1 MLSAFVAPVV
11 AQTPPPQ
18 VTEGGPS
25 AADKETARHLFL
37 AGNDKFD
44 AADYVGALDAYRAA
58 HAIMGVPTTGYKLGK
73 TLATLGRLNEARE
86 VLLDVTRIREAP
98 DETAVFTQ
106 ARVSA
111 AELAEDVRLRI
122 PSIRVEVSGPR
133 RGAPIEVLIDD
144 KLLDPQVALLAYRV
158 DPGQHEV
165 RARAPAFA
173 ARQVVVNVVER
184 QALVVQL
191 ALSPTGAPDDEVAP
205 VTPVATEISPLVWIG
220 FGTALVGAVV
230 GTVTGVVSLDAAST
244 LQSGCDPQ
252 GRCSA
257 AFADQLS
264 RAETSATVSTT
275 AFVFAGAGVALGVIG
290 LLISGE
296 QADGASAA
304 RGSLGQGWA
313 PAIDDGGLGWRF

>member
-1 MLSAFVAPVV
+1 
-11 AQTPPPQ
+11 
-18 VTEGGPS
+18 
-25 AADKETARHLFL
+25 
-37 AGNDKFD
+37 
-44 AADYVGALDAYRAA
+44 
-58 HAIMGVPTTGYKLGK
+58 
-73 TLATLGRLNEARE
+73 
-86 VLLDVTRIREAP
+86 
-98 DETAVFTQ
+98 VFNQ

-122 PSIRVEVSGPR
+122 PSIRVEVRGPR

-158 DPGQHEV
+158 DPGQHKV

-173 ARQVVVNVVER
+173 AREVVVNVVER

-191 ALSPTGAPDDEVAP
+191 ALSPTGAPDEQVAP
-205 VTPVATEISPLVWIG
+205 VTPVAAEISPLVWIG
-220 FGTALVGAVV
+220 FGTALVGVVV

-257 AFADQLS
+257 EFADQLS

-290 LLISGE
+290 LLVSGE
-296 QADGASAA
+296 QADGANAA

-313 PAIDDGGLGWRF
+313 PVIDDGGLGWRF